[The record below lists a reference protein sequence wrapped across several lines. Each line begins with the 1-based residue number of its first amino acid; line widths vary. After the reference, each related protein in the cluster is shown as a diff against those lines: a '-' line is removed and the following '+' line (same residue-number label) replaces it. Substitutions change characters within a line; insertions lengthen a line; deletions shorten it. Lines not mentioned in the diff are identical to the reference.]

1 MVGTVVDSPVADES
15 GIVSQVRSGDTVDAE
30 VEWGRR
36 GVRSEEDRSEEAER
50 VELDNWLVHEYVSLV
65 DHRCPG
71 LEVSWEGTLGSLAEC
86 KDPTPP
92 YRLAPWFGRWAT
104 RDERPN
110 LNGVGIRVRKK

>member
-1 MVGTVVDSPVADES
+1 MVAESDVVTHVCSGEGAD
-15 GIVSQVRSGDTVDAE
+15 VE

-36 GVRSEEDRSEEAER
+36 EGGPEEEERTER
-50 VELDNWLVHEYVSLV
+50 DNWLVHEYVGLV

-86 KDPTPP
+86 KDPVPP

-110 LNGVGIRVRKK
+110 LNGVGIRARKK